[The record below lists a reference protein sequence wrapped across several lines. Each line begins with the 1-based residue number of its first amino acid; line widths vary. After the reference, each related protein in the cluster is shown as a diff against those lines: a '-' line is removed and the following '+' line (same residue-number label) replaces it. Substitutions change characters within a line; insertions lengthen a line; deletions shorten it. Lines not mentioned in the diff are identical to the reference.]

1 MIGNWI
7 DKVTYPQLPAMND
20 EELVS
25 FFGQTTFARLG
36 TLNGDGTIHIAP
48 IFFKYIDGQILMATQ
63 DASRKIRNIK
73 RNNNVTVL
81 IDTTEVPFKGAL
93 IYGTAELDYEDVL
106 SKRVAIFER
115 RLPREDAEAY
125 ARRISSKWQC
135 VIVRITPD
143 RIASF
148 DYAKG

>member
-1 MIGNWI
+1 MIGDWI

-48 IFFKYIDGQILMATQ
+48 IFFKYQDGQILMATQ
-63 DASRKIRNIK
+63 DPSRKIRNIK

-115 RLPREDAEAY
+115 RLPREDSEAY
-125 ARRISSKWQC
+125 ARRIANKWPC
-135 VIVRITPD
+135 VIVRITPV